1 LIWLL
6 AASPLGTGCSGWN
19 HPKPQLDSMAGL
31 YDRASIVYRLDAS
44 QLCEP
49 MAVARIEGQLV
60 AYQELPTAPVPNS
73 AVGTL
78 TIKYPH
84 PEGVPGCALA
94 EVVIETRKPDGPDA
108 DIQSGKKPS
117 KWAVL
122 MSKFEDK
129 KKKDRAYEFW
139 TFDLPKSELDRAI
152 GNLNETG
159 YFTVAKVTQP
169 GVDVA
174 AQVDKREEHKVW
186 RQVPELDA
194 IMLHV
199 RKSGQLVNYRRDPAL
214 AMRSKPVVT
223 SVDAYRQI
231 TTNNAPSNAAAPL
244 SGLNVPSGPNGP
256 GNVQLSRLP
265 DANPGLR

>member
-1 LIWLL
+1 MNRPATWLVCLL
-6 AASPLGTGCSGWN
+6 ATAPLGVGCSWWN
-19 HPKPQLDSMAGL
+19 HPRPQLDSMAGL

-49 MAVARIEGQLV
+49 LAVARIEGQLV
-60 AYQELPTAPVPNS
+60 AYQELPSAPVPNS

-84 PEGVPGCALA
+84 PDGVPGCALA
-94 EVVIETRKPDGPDA
+94 EVVIETRQPDGPDA

-129 KKKDRAYEFW
+129 KKKDRAFEHW
-139 TFDLPKSELDRAI
+139 TFDLPKVELDQAI
-152 GNLNETG
+152 GKLNETG
-159 YFTVAKVTQP
+159 YFTVAKVTQA
-169 GVDVA
+169 GVDVEA
-174 AQVDKREEHKVW
+174 KVDKQELHKVW

-214 AMRSKPVVT
+214 AMRTKPVVS

-231 TTNNAPSNAAAPL
+231 TTDNA
-244 SGLNVPSGPNGP
+244 SGNT
-256 GNVQLSRLP
+256 
-265 DANPGLR
+265 AELRQSPA